1 MANKMT
7 EETALRKVK
16 QIVRGSVDEQTE
28 GQFDEYTVE
37 IIYGKENINKMLL
50 ELQEVIEN
58 IYKDKK

>member
-1 MANKMT
+1 MT